1 MVAFRADEPL
11 PSILKAR
18 VLHVATF
25 RPGPSLPDRDWC
37 QDNVTPISH
46 CFQKEWNPSSKV
58 AMEDWLDPNL
68 DEESRL
74 RLRAIGNIVVPCQAA
89 MGFSILSEVAKL
101 ATSLPDA

>member
-1 MVAFRADEPL
+1 
-11 PSILKAR
+11 
-18 VLHVATF
+18 
-25 RPGPSLPDRDWC
+25 
-37 QDNVTPISH
+37 
-46 CFQKEWNPSSKV
+46 
-58 AMEDWLDPNL
+58 MEDWLDPNL